1 MTALRTAL
9 VTGGTAGIGL
19 ATAEAFA
26 ALGWRVAIGARRT
39 ERLGPALAA
48 VEKAGGRGFAHPPG
62 RGFAHPPGRGF
73 AHPPG
78 RGFAHPP
85 GRGFAHPLDVADAD
99 SIDAF
104 VSAAEEALGPVDV
117 LVNNAGS
124 ARPGKLH
131 ELSVEAIRAAVES
144 SLLGS
149 LLVTRRVLRSML
161 ARGEG
166 GDVVFVSSRA
176 AALAWPR
183 NAHYGAAKAGVE
195 NAAAALR
202 VELDGTGIRSTVVR
216 VGDTVTEFSSTW
228 APAEF
233 ADVGYWHGL
242 GLVKG
247 AVLAAADVAAAVVA
261 AVTAPRGVALE
272 TLVVNPQLPRQ
283 TA

>member
-1 MTALRTAL
+1 VTALRTAL

-48 VEKAGGRGFAHPPG
+48 VEKAGGRGFAHP
-62 RGFAHPPGRGF
+62 
-73 AHPPG
+73 
-78 RGFAHPP
+78 
-85 GRGFAHPLDVADAD
+85 LDVADPD

-161 ARGEG
+161 PRGEG

-216 VGDTVTEFSSTW
+216 VGDTITEFGSAWT
-228 APAEF
+228 PAEF
-233 ADVGYWHGL
+233 ADVGYWHQL

-261 AVTAPRGVALE
+261 AVTAPPGVALE
-272 TLVVNPQLPRQ
+272 TVVVNPQLPR